1 MERKKSDKHV
11 IKVNQISHMDE
22 LADSK
27 PDKKEVARFRQ
38 KPYQATR
45 MIREQGKQMERK
57 TAAEYLQEKCRGD
70 KL

>member
-1 MERKKSDKHV
+1 MSKHTQR
-11 IKVNQISHMDE
+11 IDQQAHMDE

-27 PDKKEVARFRQ
+27 PDKKAVARFRQ

-57 TAAEYLQEKCRGD
+57 TAAEYLKEKCRGS